1 MYHLTITA
9 TTVKIL
15 LLGNISDKMTVP
27 IPKANKSIVC
37 ELLNKVDI
45 VVPDDDHDDVA
56 FEWEALID
64 NYQRRDSLEFDY
76 TSEHFHVVVKKVEN
90 AAL

>member
-15 LLGNISDKMTVP
+15 LLGNISDKTTVP

-45 VVPDDDHDDVA
+45 VVPDDD
-56 FEWEALID
+56 
-64 NYQRRDSLEFDY
+64 
-76 TSEHFHVVVKKVEN
+76 
-90 AAL
+90 

>member
-1 MYHLTITA
+1 MYQLTITA

-15 LLGNISDKMTVP
+15 LLGNINDKMTVP

-45 VVPDDDHDDVA
+45 VVPDDDHDDVVY
-56 FEWEALID
+56 EWEVLMD

-76 TSEHFHVVVKKVEN
+76 TSKHFHVVVKKVE
-90 AAL
+90 